1 MQSVPA
7 SQNPLMLMS
16 PRFAV
21 GVGGSTSGGVC
32 VGDAGVPGVVGFG
45 VGEFDWL
52 FCEIG
57 LILGSSRTADGLSA
71 FAQESANSCLISSC
85 ALMVRPPNG
94 QIRKWSTVASF
105 PQPSHLRGRD
115 SGRMPYL
122 RLAMSRHSSRPRHVP
137 LILLGI
143 AESQAPDFFPLL
155 MVRSRDDGM

>member
-1 MQSVPA
+1 
-7 SQNPLMLMS
+7 MS
-16 PRFAV
+16 PRLAL
-21 GVGGSTSGGVC
+21 GVGGFGSGEGWGCVC
-32 VGDAGVPGVVGFG
+32 VGVVGASGVAGFG

-52 FCEIG
+52 FREIG

-71 FAQESANSCLISSC
+71 FAHESASSCFISSC

-94 QIRKWSTVASF
+94 QLRRWSTVASL

-137 LILLGI
+137 LISLGM

-155 MVRSRDDGM
+155 MVRSADDGMWEVTEV